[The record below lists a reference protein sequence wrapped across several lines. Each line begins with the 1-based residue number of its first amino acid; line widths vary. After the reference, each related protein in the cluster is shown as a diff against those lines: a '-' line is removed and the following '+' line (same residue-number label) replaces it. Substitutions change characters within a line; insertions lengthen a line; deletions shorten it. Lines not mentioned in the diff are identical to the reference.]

1 MADQPYYGYVEN
13 PVLDSL
19 ELSVRA
25 DRVLRDY
32 GRIKTLDD
40 FMALNK
46 AQVMALKGAGMR
58 TWGEIKTL
66 QKNLREGHPEVN
78 RMLDGNTASS
88 TVEADVYEMRLSLK
102 PDISLRDQ
110 AALAALPAVIQVC
123 AGDRPREIGTETH
136 EQMFARKAWA
146 VADAFIAA
154 REGKTNE

>member
-13 PVLDSL
+13 PVLDNL

-25 DRVLRDY
+25 DRVLRMY

-66 QKNLREGHPEVN
+66 QKNLRDGHPEVN
-78 RMLDGNTASS
+78 HTLAQDAPDLTA
-88 TVEADVYEMRLSLK
+88 
-102 PDISLRDQ
+102 LRDQ
-110 AALAALPAVIQVC
+110 AALAALQGSLARVFWPACQDDEWRADI
-123 AGDRPREIGTETH
+123 
-136 EQMFARKAWA
+136 ARHAYRI
-146 VADAFIAA
+146 ADAFIAA

>member
-1 MADQPYYGYVEN
+1 MINTPYYGYVKN
-13 PVLDSL
+13 SVLDSL

-66 QKNLREGHPEVN
+66 QKNLRDGHPEVN
-78 RMLDGNTASS
+78 QTLEQSAPDLTA
-88 TVEADVYEMRLSLK
+88 
-102 PDISLRDQ
+102 LRDQ
-110 AALAALPAVIQVC
+110 AALAALQGSLSRVFWPACQDDEWRADI
-123 AGDRPREIGTETH
+123 
-136 EQMFARKAWA
+136 ARQAYRI
-146 VADAFIAA
+146 ADAFIAA
-154 REGKTNE
+154 REGETDG